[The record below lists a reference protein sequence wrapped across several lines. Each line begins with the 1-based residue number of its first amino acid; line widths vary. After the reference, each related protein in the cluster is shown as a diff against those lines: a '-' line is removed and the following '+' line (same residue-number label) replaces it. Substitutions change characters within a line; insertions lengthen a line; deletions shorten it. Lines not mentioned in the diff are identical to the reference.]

1 MYTREGLKDVNLLSH
16 SLQQNQSRA
25 FSTNAAGSRRSF
37 ATVPSYEEQALPIQ
51 KFDEE
56 AYNSAIAEGFSD
68 FEASLTLGGD
78 DRSLIKEGVGTN
90 KYHIK
95 VS

>member
-1 MYTREGLKDVNLLSH
+1 LKDVNLLSH

-37 ATVPSYEEQALPIQ
+37 ATVPSYE
-51 KFDEE
+51 EE

-95 VS
+95 VSSFLFGCTRAE